1 MYSTVLFLH
10 SWVRWLALVAG
21 VGATFA
27 ALGAGGAAL
36 SRAERWGRIFM
47 IALDVQMLL
56 GLLLYGLLS
65 PYTAAALKDFGAAM
79 REPVLRF
86 WAVEHLTMMLAAVIV
101 AHVGKVLARA
111 PFATCYDFEFARAPA
126 RPHRPEAQ
134 DVALSR
140 PKHGFES
147 RWGRQYCSRELV
159 S

>member
-27 ALGAGGAAL
+27 TLGAGGAAL

-101 AHVGKVLARA
+101 AHVGKVLARK
-111 PFATCYDFEFARAPA
+111 ATDPAKKRMRLLLCFGVALLLVLLGMPWPGRATA
-126 RPHRPEAQ
+126 RPLFR
-134 DVALSR
+134 V
-140 PKHGFES
+140 
-147 RWGRQYCSRELV
+147 
-159 S
+159 